1 MPYKL
6 LNRFPQYNT
15 IINSGEII
23 GSKEKYIMEDLG
35 YFRVYR
41 CGNSTW
47 EWIKQIAD
55 AESQI

>member
-1 MPYKL
+1 
-6 LNRFPQYNT
+6 
-15 IINSGEII
+15 
-23 GSKEKYIMEDLG
+23 MEDLG